1 MLSSF
6 FSGETE
12 NHYGSEHR
20 YYVVYAF
27 MLVISGLLLLALPIF
42 KQQAVGA
49 FLASWLL
56 FITFIMAAIRPIAFR
71 RGIADLTMG
80 LTAALF
86 YGLTGWVT
94 GGTTINDIEGY
105 RYIISIILLAYGIS
119 RMLVF
124 SRLITVTIM
133 PMLIVCCIAD
143 ISVAIL
149 FMLGYPAGN
158 GYMIYWFAG
167 MLLLLDA
174 AEQFTEAIKLRTIVT
189 ENAKIVDD

>member
-6 FSGETE
+6 FSDETE
-12 NHYGSEHR
+12 NHHGSEHR
-20 YYVVYAF
+20 FYTVYAF
-27 MLVISGLLLLALPIF
+27 ILSISGLSLLALPIF

-56 FITFIMAAIRPIAFR
+56 FITFIIAAIRPIAFR
-71 RGIADLTMG
+71 RGIADLAMG

-86 YGLTGWVT
+86 YGLIGWVA
-94 GGTTINDIEGY
+94 GGTTIYDIEGY
-105 RYIISIILLAYGIS
+105 RYIISIILLAFGVS
-119 RMLVF
+119 RILVF
-124 SRLITVTIM
+124 SRFITTTVM
-133 PMLIVCCIAD
+133 PMLIVCCLAD

-149 FMLGYPAGN
+149 LMLGYPEGN

-174 AEQFTEAIKLRTIVT
+174 TEQFTEAIKLRAIVT